1 VVADDSRTTPC
12 PLTPVEAR
20 LDDIF
25 TRFEVEL
32 SQKGFVLLA
41 DNSTV
46 EVALRRGKAKD
57 LAFDLAVDTDSHLC
71 SCSRRSVMGGF
82 FTAFGR
88 RRREG
93 SSSLVDRENGVW
105 VATHDALAFLFK
117 VTDELP
123 AVRQRQREE
132 VFPHGGLRKA
142 NAVEFGRRSRSACF
156 LRRSSGTAR
165 GARQQGAGQVSPSA
179 TPTRTHAY
187 REGGS
192 SKGMCRPRA

>member
-1 VVADDSRTTPC
+1 MGQAPLCCCNSGSVRVSLSSQIAQTAIVGLGKGDCLTWRAKAALPLFALRDIQLLRGRRRFPHYDSRATPC

-32 SQKGFVLLA
+32 SQKSFVLLA

-71 SCSRRSVMGGF
+71 SCSRPSVMGGF

-93 SSSLVDRENGVW
+93 SLSLVDGENGI
-105 VATHDALAFLFK
+105 
-117 VTDELP
+117 
-123 AVRQRQREE
+123 
-132 VFPHGGLRKA
+132 
-142 NAVEFGRRSRSACF
+142 SRW
-156 LRRSSGTAR
+156 SS
-165 GARQQGAGQVSPSA
+165 QS
-179 TPTRTHAY
+179 
-187 REGGS
+187 E
-192 SKGMCRPRA
+192 CC